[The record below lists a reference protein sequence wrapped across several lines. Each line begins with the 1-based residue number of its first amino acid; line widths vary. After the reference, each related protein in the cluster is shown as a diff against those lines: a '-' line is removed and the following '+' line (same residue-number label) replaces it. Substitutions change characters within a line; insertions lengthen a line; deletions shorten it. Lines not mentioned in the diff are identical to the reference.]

1 MIRTLGESE
10 VGRPDIQENFH
21 DLWEVKPTGS
31 FDKSPSLLRAIDFYS
46 GVGGWSL
53 GFKMAGIDMIQS
65 YEWWSKANRTNAL
78 NNRHNTLEIDI
89 RTLTLESLPEN
100 IDIVVGSPPCV
111 EFSYSNRGGSGD
123 ISDGLRDIEKFLSVV
138 EHLKPKCWAMENV
151 PRVADIL
158 RRELSKG
165 GVLERFNHLAPE
177 IRVVDACEWGVP
189 QQRKRCIAGRFDFD
203 LFFSYRKRTTSRTL
217 GDVISGL
224 ATSMPCDPVY
234 GIRLSAG
241 ELFDHVPEEPLS
253 AEEER
258 MNREMKSFHPVYN
271 NMAFPDAL
279 NRPGRTVTATCT
291 RVSRESIVIAS
302 PEHTG
307 KFRRL
312 TVRERACL
320 QSFPITYQF
329 FGESHAQKLKMVG
342 NAVPPL
348 LTWHIAHA
356 MRGTRHDA
364 MPKPSEAASVFSV
377 PDSLPKTTPPDSKGE
392 CYPVTRRFRAAIP
405 HLRFKSG
412 VRFELANS
420 FDGNRP
426 LWRIG
431 FYFGNS
437 KSIQELKLDEA
448 LEAKINKMW
457 NSLAPF
463 PVQILDP
470 LKTCVSQTSAS
481 KLQAR
486 WNRRLLESMH
496 PYDVVD
502 ETGKAVEK
510 TISWMLECQIPAKKI
525 LCDLFQERTDTSGLP
540 KILKSSDA
548 VIAGCLVGCAAN
560 SFLVSGA
567 FNSETELS
575 SP

>member
-1 MIRTLGESE
+1 MIRTLNESE
-10 VGRPDIQENFH
+10 VGSPDMQENFH
-21 DLWEVKPTGS
+21 DLWEVKPTQS

-65 YEWWSKANRTNAL
+65 YEWWNKANQTNAI
-78 NNRHNTLEIDI
+78 NNRHSTVEIDI
-89 RTLTLESLPEN
+89 RTLPLESLPES

-123 ISDGLRDIEKFLSVV
+123 ISDGLKDIEKFLSVV
-138 EHLKPKCWAMENV
+138 ERLKPKCWAMENV

-165 GVLERFNHLAPE
+165 GVLERFAHLAPE

-203 LFFSYRKRTTSRTL
+203 LFFSYRNLAHSRTL

-224 ATSMPCDPVY
+224 AASMPSDPVY
-234 GIRLSAG
+234 DIRLSAG
-241 ELFDHVPEEPLS
+241 KLFDHVPEEPLS
-253 AEEER
+253 WEEER
-258 MNREMKSFHPVYN
+258 MNREMKSFHPIYN
-271 NMAFPDAL
+271 NMAFPDSL

-302 PEHTG
+302 PEHPG

-348 LTWHIAHA
+348 LTWHIAQA
-356 MRGTRHDA
+356 MRGTPRDA
-364 MPKPSEAASVFSV
+364 MPKLSEAASVFSA

-392 CYPVTRRFRAAIP
+392 CYPATRRFRAAIP

-420 FDGNRP
+420 FDGDRP
-426 LWRIG
+426 FWRVG

-437 KSIQELKLDEA
+437 KSIQELELDEA
-448 LEAKINKMW
+448 LQGKINNMW
-457 NSLAPF
+457 TSLAPF
-463 PVQILDP
+463 PVQILEP
-470 LKTCVSQTSAS
+470 LKACISQDSAS
-481 KLQAR
+481 RLQSR
-486 WNRRLLESMH
+486 WNRRLCDGVH
-496 PYDVVD
+496 PYAIVD
-502 ETGKAVEK
+502 ETGKAVEM
-510 TISWMLECQIPAKKI
+510 TISWILERQIPAKKI
-525 LCDLFQERTDTSGLP
+525 LCDLFQERSDTPGLP
-540 KILKSSDA
+540 KILKVCDA
-548 VIAGCLVGCAAN
+548 VIAGCWVGCALN
-560 SFLVSGA
+560 SLLASRA
-567 FNSETELS
+567 FNPETELS
-575 SP
+575 TP